1 MSNSTLSILFAI
13 LIYAGSHPSVVHA
26 QSADTIRRLEEV
38 VINTEHKKYKTDTVS
53 TITRTQTPLLQTP
66 QSIQVISQQTILDLQ
81 ASTLN
86 ELSSV
91 MTGVK
96 ANSGMGSFSMR
107 GFTGYYPFGSGFIT
121 FNGVRGNLYLW
132 SQQPL
137 LYNVQQVEVLRG
149 PAAVLFS
156 EGAPGGVINF
166 TTKKPLPAKQL
177 QLTASYGSWN
187 SKRFSADMTG
197 PLSKDRKWL
206 YRAIAGYDQGNSF
219 RDYQDVRNL
228 LLAPSLTYLINDKS
242 KLDLE
247 VNYAYAKAVQQ
258 YDRGTYVYT
267 RPDGSFD
274 FNYYPDNLTIQ
285 SPSDYGKTHNTSV
298 TLTYENKL
306 SKDLRLSVIQRY
318 IRSKFDYTDHIVSGI
333 IRNDSISRGYQDWL
347 YDQYNW
353 QTTGFLEYK
362 IKTGVLQHQVLGG
375 VDYNNYGWY
384 KNDYRNSVA
393 TRISIFNPDYSL
405 DPPAANPEKDY
416 YDDNKQRISLIGS
429 YIQDQISYKNLT
441 LLLSVRYDSY
451 DLVRT
456 PLSARDSEQGNQ
468 SKTDAWI
475 PRAGLVYA
483 IQKNLT
489 VYSSYTKSFTPQNSN
504 SVKNGGPFPPR
515 IATQYEVGA
524 KGSVWQDRISLM
536 LAAYNIDYTNI
547 LAAAPTD
554 DNPNH
559 QVAIDGTRSKGIEA
573 TVQGSIQNFSLIAG
587 YAYNDHVLT
596 ADNTLGTK
604 GSRFQNAP
612 KHLANLWLKYN
623 VPSGMAKG
631 LGVGVGGRYM
641 SDQLGFQSN
650 PKFIIPSSKVYD
662 AMINYDRNNWGL
674 QLNFYNISN
683 ERYFIGGNSRTV
695 TASLGNPFNFR
706 IGMNYTIR

>member
-1 MSNSTLSILFAI
+1 
-13 LIYAGSHPSVVHA
+13 
-26 QSADTIRRLEEV
+26 
-38 VINTEHKKYKTDTVS
+38 
-53 TITRTQTPLLQTP
+53 
-66 QSIQVISQQTILDLQ
+66 
-81 ASTLN
+81 
-86 ELSSV
+86 
-91 MTGVK
+91 
-96 ANSGMGSFSMR
+96 
-107 GFTGYYPFGSGFIT
+107 
-121 FNGVRGNLYLW
+121 
-132 SQQPL
+132 
-137 LYNVQQVEVLRG
+137 
-149 PAAVLFS
+149 
-156 EGAPGGVINF
+156 
-166 TTKKPLPAKQL
+166 
-177 QLTASYGSWN
+177 
-187 SKRFSADMTG
+187 MTG

-258 YDRGTYVYT
+258 YDRGTFVYT

-362 IKTGVLQHQVLGG
+362 VKTGILQHQVLGG

-384 KNDYRNSVA
+384 KNDYRNSAA

-456 PLSARDSEQGNQ
+456 PLSARDSEQEINLRPMHGYPGQ
-468 SKTDAWI
+468 VWSMLYRK
-475 PRAGLVYA
+475 PYR
-483 IQKNLT
+483 IQQL
-489 VYSSYTKSFTPQNSN
+489 YQIIYPQNSN
-504 SVKNGGPFPPR
+504 SVKNGGPFPRVSPHNMKSEPKVQSGR
-515 IATQYEVGA
+515 IA
-524 KGSVWQDRISLM
+524 SL
-536 LAAYNIDYTNI
+536 
-547 LAAAPTD
+547 
-554 DNPNH
+554 
-559 QVAIDGTRSKGIEA
+559 
-573 TVQGSIQNFSLIAG
+573 
-587 YAYNDHVLT
+587 
-596 ADNTLGTK
+596 
-604 GSRFQNAP
+604 
-612 KHLANLWLKYN
+612 
-623 VPSGMAKG
+623 
-631 LGVGVGGRYM
+631 
-641 SDQLGFQSN
+641 
-650 PKFIIPSSKVYD
+650 
-662 AMINYDRNNWGL
+662 
-674 QLNFYNISN
+674 
-683 ERYFIGGNSRTV
+683 
-695 TASLGNPFNFR
+695 
-706 IGMNYTIR
+706 